1 MTEQLKQW
9 FKDQTHITT
18 TAITIMVAVIGVLL
32 TGFWMSIENMK
43 NELVKLRADVGQV
56 KETLPTNYVGLVEYL
71 RKEAIIRVHDEANQS
86 LLSGMQTQM
95 ALTNERLGA
104 LIESMKS
111 YREEY
116 REDNPYVNERSP
128 AYRDEKQAIRN
139 RRGYEKESNKS
150 PIHQQRRSQ

>member
-1 MTEQLKQW
+1 MTEQIKQW
-9 FKDQTHITT
+9 FKDQSHIITT
-18 TAITIMVAVIGVLL
+18 TITVMVAIIGVLL
-32 TGFWMSIENMK
+32 TGFWMSISNMK
-43 NELVKLRADVGQV
+43 DELVKLRGDVGTV
-56 KETLPTNYVGLVEYL
+56 RETLPANYVGLVEYL

-128 AYRDEKQAIRN
+128 AYRDEKKAIIH
-139 RRGYEKESNKS
+139 RRGFQKGSNK
-150 PIHQQRRSQ
+150 